1 MYRLTDRGLGL
12 FRWPRR
18 YRQDVH
24 TGQINI
30 DEMYAFLVC
39 IFNTVMFVVTT
50 LFMLHV
56 GIFKRRQC
64 IGLRKSQQAT
74 WVALPLFVQMSFQ
87 LFVVIYSFFLPCD
100 YNHVH
105 SSYHQLLLSL
115 QVDLRHFT
123 CSQLWITTRRR
134 KRGIL
139 TCFEANPKNKSC
151 FAYIPDIETKIHQ
164 CILKFIV
171 RFPCQLLSVVLLLG
185 LHLAV
190 MCCLNGLKKNH

>member
-1 MYRLTDRGLGL
+1 MLLQRCSCCTWGFSNGASALGSGNLNKPLGL
-12 FRWPRR
+12 HCPCLCKCRF
-18 YRQDVH
+18 
-24 TGQINI
+24 N
-30 DEMYAFLVC
+30 FLFSS
-39 IFNTVMFVVTT
+39 I
-50 LFMLHV
+50 
-56 GIFKRRQC
+56 R
-64 IGLRKSQQAT
+64 
-74 WVALPLFVQMSFQ
+74 
-87 LFVVIYSFFLPCD
+87 FFLPCD